1 MKFFSILLFVFV
13 TQFELLAQN
22 GASTKLIFEPAFGDS
37 KLQEMNYYKINET
50 DSVQFTALKF
60 YISGIELIRQNKTV
74 WKENNSYHLVDAFHE
89 PSLSLAL
96 NVPPKLKYDR
106 IKFNL
111 GIDST
116 ASVSGAMG
124 GDLDP
129 TKGMYWAWQ
138 SGYINFK
145 IEGNSNLCK
154 TRNTEFQYHLG
165 GYQFPHNNLQTIFM
179 DMLVSQLHVVI
190 DLKKLMIELPLTQK
204 NHIMSPGNEAMLMTE
219 KVINCLFV
227 KK

>member
-1 MKFFSILLFVFV
+1 MAQTPESPAIVFGPV
-13 TQFELLAQN
+13 
-22 GASTKLIFEPAFGDS
+22 FGDS
-37 KLQEMNYYKINET
+37 KLQELTYYKINDI

-60 YISGIELIRQNKTV
+60 YISGVELIHQYKTV
-74 WKENNSYHLVDAFHE
+74 WKEANSYHLVDAFQE
-89 PSLSLAL
+89 QSLSLPL
-96 NVPPKLKYDR
+96 NVPTKLKYDR
-106 IKFNL
+106 IKFNI

-116 ASVSGAMG
+116 TSVSGAMG

-145 IEGNSNLCK
+145 VEGKSNLCK

-165 GYQFPHNNLQTIFM
+165 GYRFPYNNLQSIFM
-179 DMLVSQLHVVI
+179 DMPASQLHVVL
-190 DLKKLMIELPLTQK
+190 DLKKLITEMPLTQK
-204 NHIMSPGNEAMLMTE
+204 HHIMSPGNEAMLMME
-219 KVINCLFV
+219 RVINCLSI

>member
-1 MKFFSILLFVFV
+1 MKIFSFLLFIIGTKF
-13 TQFELLAQN
+13 TSSAQTVP
-22 GASTKLIFEPAFGDS
+22 SPIIVFEPVFGDS
-37 KLQEMNYYKINET
+37 KLQEMTYYKINEI
-50 DSVQFTALKF
+50 DSIQFTTLKF
-60 YISGIELIRQNKTV
+60 YISGIELIRQNKTA
-74 WKENNSYHLVDAFHE
+74 WKETNSYHLVDAFHE
-89 PSLSLAL
+89 TSLSLPL
-96 NVPPKLKYDR
+96 NVPVKLKYDR

-111 GIDST
+111 GIDSAT
-116 ASVSGAMG
+116 SVSGAMG

-179 DMLVSQLHVVI
+179 DMPNSQLHVLI
-190 DLKKLMIELPLTQK
+190 DLKKLIFEMPLTQK
-204 NHIMSPGNEAMLMTE
+204 HHIMSPGNEAMLMTE
-219 KVINCLFV
+219 KVINCLSV

>member
-1 MKFFSILLFVFV
+1 MKFFSFYLIVIG
-13 TQFELLAQN
+13 TQVASLAQTVPSPMIVFELV
-22 GASTKLIFEPAFGDS
+22 FGDS
-37 KLQEMNYYKINET
+37 KLQEMTYYKINET

-60 YISGIELIRQNKTV
+60 YISGIELIRQHKSV
-74 WKENNSYHLVDAFHE
+74 WKETNSYHLIDAFHE
-89 PSLSLAL
+89 PSLSLPL

-106 IKFNL
+106 IKYNI
-111 GIDST
+111 GIDSAT
-116 ASVSGAMG
+116 SVSGALG

-165 GYQFPHNNLQTIFM
+165 GYQLPHNNLQTIFM
-179 DMLVSQLHVVI
+179 DMSKEQLHVLI
-190 DLKKLMIELPLTQK
+190 DLKKLILELPLTQK
-204 NHIMSPGNEAMLMTE
+204 HHIMSPGNEAMLMTE
-219 KVINCLFV
+219 KVINCLSV
-227 KK
+227 IK